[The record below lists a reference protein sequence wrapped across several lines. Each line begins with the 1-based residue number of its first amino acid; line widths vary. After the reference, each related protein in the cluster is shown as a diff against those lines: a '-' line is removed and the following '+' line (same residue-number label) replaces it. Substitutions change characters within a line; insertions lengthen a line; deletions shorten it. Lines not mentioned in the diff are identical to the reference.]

1 MLLKMSISSSIL
13 IILIVILRFV
23 ALNRLPKKFFVL
35 LWNIAILRLLIPF
48 DLPIHYGLASPMTKL
63 ADSGISHYNTANS
76 PLITESLKEP
86 ITDTTVALSLNNVA
100 WMTIVWAAG
109 MAIMLVVFGVL
120 YWKEYQK
127 IRTALPISKKAMIIL
142 GQ

>member
-48 DLPIHYGLASPMTKL
+48 DLPMHYGLASPDRK
-63 ADSGISHYNTANS
+63 S
-76 PLITESLKEP
+76 
-86 ITDTTVALSLNNVA
+86 
-100 WMTIVWAAG
+100 
-109 MAIMLVVFGVL
+109 VV
-120 YWKEYQK
+120 
-127 IRTALPISKKAMIIL
+127 
-142 GQ
+142 

>member
-48 DLPIHYGLASPMTKL
+48 DLPMHYGLASPMTKL

-76 PLITESLKEP
+76 PLITETLKEP
-86 ITDTTVALSLNNVA
+86 ITDTTGNMAE
-100 WMTIVWAAG
+100 IAG
-109 MAIMLVVFGVL
+109 IGQIRSFIPIGNENFTFKQCVL
-120 YWKEYQK
+120 
-127 IRTALPISKKAMIIL
+127 RLL
-142 GQ
+142 L